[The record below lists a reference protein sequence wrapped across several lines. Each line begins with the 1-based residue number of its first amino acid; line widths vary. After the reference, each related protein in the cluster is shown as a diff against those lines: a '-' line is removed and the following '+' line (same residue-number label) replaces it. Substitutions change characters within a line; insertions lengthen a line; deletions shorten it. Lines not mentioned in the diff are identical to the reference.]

1 MMEPIDKEL
10 QRLEALIGRLA
21 EQQKYQPPKGAQVA
35 AKRALKWIEE
45 GKAGSGF
52 TATGRARA
60 VQLAKGGPVS
70 RTVAAKMKSY
80 FARHEVDKKAK
91 GFRSGEE
98 GYPSPGRVAWDAWGG
113 DAAASWSSRLN
124 FD

>member
-1 MMEPIDKEL
+1 MVSKEEII
-10 QRLEALIGRLA
+10 QEVIEQVIEA
-21 EQQKYQPPKGAQVA
+21 EKYNPPKGAQSA
-35 AKRALKWIEE
+35 AKRALAWIAD

-60 VQLAKGGPVS
+60 AQLARGGSVS
-70 RTVAAKMKSY
+70 RDVAAKMKSY
-80 FARHEVDKKAK
+80 FARHEVDKKGK
-91 GFRSGEE
+91 GFNSGDE

-113 DAAASWSSRLN
+113 DAAASWTKTLK

>member
-1 MMEPIDKEL
+1 MTSREQIE
-10 QRLEALIGRLA
+10 QEIWAALA
-21 EQQKYQPPKGAQVA
+21 EQQKYNPPAGAKTA
-35 AKRALKWIEE
+35 AQRALKWIAD

-60 VQLAKGGPVS
+60 AQLARGGAVS
-70 RTVAAKMKSY
+70 RDVAAKMKAY
-80 FARHEVDKKAK
+80 FARHQVDKKAT

-113 DAAASWSSRLN
+113 DAAASWSAKLT
-124 FD
+124 FED

>member
-1 MMEPIDKEL
+1 MTSKE
-10 QRLEALIGRLA
+10 QIEQEIIEALK
-21 EQQKYQPPKGAQVA
+21 QQEKYTPPAGAKSA
-35 AKRALKWIEE
+35 AQRALKWIAE

-60 VQLAKGGPVS
+60 AQLARGGQVS
-70 RTVAAKMKSY
+70 REVAAKMKAY
-80 FARHEVDKKAK
+80 FARHQVDKKAT
-91 GFRSGEE
+91 GFRAGED

-113 DAAASWSSRLN
+113 DAAASWSEKLN